1 MEIFVCN
8 LDSVKSEE
16 TPSCRMAAM
25 FLRKSL
31 LSPRGFCEN
40 RSMALTQSETYSRLF
55 FHLTITGHDLQ
66 ILI

>member
-1 MEIFVCN
+1 MFVCN
-8 LDSVKSEE
+8 LDFVKSED

-31 LSPRGFCEN
+31 LSLRGFCEH
-40 RSMALTQSETYSRLF
+40 RSMALTQSETYSRLV
-55 FHLTITGHDLQ
+55 FHLTITGHDLK